1 MSRFDLALGD
11 FHAFHASCRT
21 LAGRLQAHTSKERIM
36 ATKIAINGFGRIGRC
51 IVRALHERNV
61 KDIEVVAI
69 NDLTD
74 AKTLAH
80 LYNYDSVHGRAHP
93 RAKAGE
99 GSLEI
104 GGRTVKILAEKD
116 PGKLPWKDMG
126 VSVVL
131 ECTGLF
137 TEKEKAKTHID
148 AGAKKVI
155 ISAPAKNHDVTV
167 VLGVN
172 TESYDAGK
180 HHVISCGSCTTNC
193 LAPVAKVLLDSFGI
207 QRGLMTT
214 VHSYTNDQAVL
225 DIPHRK
231 GDLRR
236 ARAAAVNMIPSSTG
250 AAKAL
255 SEVIPSLKGKFDGQA
270 VRVPTMDVS
279 LIDLTFETEKPVT
292 KDAIH
297 AAMKAAAEGPM
308 KGILAYTD
316 EPLVSSDFIGDPHSS
331 TFDSTVT
338 QVMGDNFAK
347 VMAWYDNEWGFSNRM
362 VELSQLVAKGL

>member
-1 MSRFDLALGD
+1 MP
-11 FHAFHASCRT
+11 
-21 LAGRLQAHTSKERIM
+21 
-36 ATKIAINGFGRIGRC
+36 TKIAINGFGRIGRC
-51 IVRALHERNV
+51 IVRILADRAV
-61 KDIEVVAI
+61 KDVQLVAI

-80 LYNYDSVHGRAHP
+80 LYNFDSIHR
-93 RAKAGE
+93 RAKHPATALE
-99 GSLEI
+99 GAI
-104 GGRTVKILAEKD
+104 DFGGNKTKILAEKD
-116 PGKLPWKDMG
+116 PAKLPWKDLG
-126 VSVVL
+126 VDVVI
-131 ECTGLF
+131 ESTGLF
-137 TEKEKAKTHID
+137 TDKEKAIAHVN

-172 TESYDAGK
+172 TEAYDAGK

-193 LAPVAKVLLDSFGI
+193 LAPVAKVLLDGFGI

-214 VHSYTNDQAVL
+214 IHSYTNDQAVL

-236 ARAAAVNMIPSSTG
+236 ARAAAVNMIPTSTG

-255 SEVIPSLKGKFDGQA
+255 SEVIPALKGKFDGQA

-279 LIDLTFETEKPVT
+279 LVDLTFESEKPVT

-297 AAMKAAAEGPM
+297 AAMKAAADGPM
-308 KGILAYTD
+308 KGILEYVD
-316 EPLVSSDFIGDPHSS
+316 LPLVSGDFIGDPASS
-331 TFDSTVT
+331 IFDSTMT
-338 QVMGDNFAK
+338 QVQGERFAK
-347 VMAWYDNEWGFSNRM
+347 VFSWYDNEWGFSNRM
-362 VELSQLVAKGL
+362 VELTQLVASRL